1 MIIKEEKIENGI
13 IIIVQLPVIRCI
25 FSEITFFHILEHN
38 NATRGKEESHK
49 QQVINSTRTVINNE
63 INNTWKAL
71 F

>member
-38 NATRGKEESHK
+38 NATMREEKRNH
-49 QQVINSTRTVINNE
+49 INN
-63 INNTWKAL
+63 K
-71 F
+71 